1 MHRKKLQKQNNLNF
15 LIYKNQNTI
24 RKMNNEESCIE
35 ESRYIE
41 SRVELFCTLYVPS
54 GMLEADEYYDDV
66 KLRDF
71 FGCESQQYVK
81 DGLWEYRDELL
92 SRGFIEQ
99 PCLWLGG
106 KMCFP
111 VKENFVECREVR
123 RERKGEE

>member
-1 MHRKKLQKQNNLNF
+1 
-15 LIYKNQNTI
+15 
-24 RKMNNEESCIE
+24 
-35 ESRYIE
+35 
-41 SRVELFCTLYVPS
+41 
-54 GMLEADEYYDDV
+54 MLEADEYYDDV

-81 DGLWEYRDELL
+81 DGLWEYREALL

-111 VKENFVECREVR
+111 VKENFVECREVKS
-123 RERKGEE
+123 ERSEEEGEEGEEGEEEEEGEEARGLKRKQEERG

>member
-1 MHRKKLQKQNNLNF
+1 
-15 LIYKNQNTI
+15 
-24 RKMNNEESCIE
+24 
-35 ESRYIE
+35 
-41 SRVELFCTLYVPS
+41 
-54 GMLEADEYYDDV
+54 MLEADEYYDDV

-92 SRGFIEQ
+92 RRGFIEQ

-111 VKENFVECREVR
+111 VKENFVECREVSRERSEEEGEEARGLKRKREER
-123 RERKGEE
+123 RERE